1 MRKTGFLA
9 LFVLIVFILSSC
21 TINDA
26 EESMLFTGSV
36 ESKDVIVTAQM
47 NGEIT
52 DDYVSE
58 GDSVAFDQLLM
69 SIDNQSLQYD
79 LKALEINK
87 EIAELTL
94 SDLLDGVQDTSI
106 VLKESE
112 INVINEE
119 ILAQKRLVEYNK
131 EQFEKNKT
139 LYNTEAIS
147 KKQLDASELTYLQ
160 SLDKL
165 DILYQKRIVAINS
178 KETIENSSTDQVIK
192 KASKNIE
199 SIKNQ
204 IDKLEYELAKSSIE
218 APMDGIIQKKYK
230 NAREFVNRGEPL
242 FKIIDPVDMYLV
254 VYVPEKQLSKI
265 HINKEVRFVDDFI
278 GSDAYGSISFISE
291 KAEFTPKNVATKE
304 SKQELVFQ
312 TKIKIHNSSLIKP
325 GMYLTVDLLGD

>member
-1 MRKTGFLA
+1 
-9 LFVLIVFILSSC
+9 
-21 TINDA
+21 
-26 EESMLFTGSV
+26 MLYTGSV
-36 ESKDVIVTAQM
+36 ESKDVIVTAQV

-52 DDYVSE
+52 DDYVFE
-58 GDSVAFDQLLM
+58 GESVAQDQLLM

-79 LKALEINK
+79 LRALEINK

-131 EQFEKNKT
+131 EQFEKNKI
-139 LYNTEAIS
+139 LYNTQAIS
-147 KKQLDASELTYLQ
+147 KEQLDASELTYLQ

-165 DILYQKRIVAINS
+165 DILYQKRTVAINS
-178 KETIENSSTDQVIK
+178 KETVENSSTEQVIK

-204 IDKLEYELAKSSIE
+204 MDKLKYELDKSSIE

-230 NAREFVNRGEPL
+230 NAREFATRGEPL
-242 FKIIDPVDMYLV
+242 FKIIDPVDMHLV
-254 VYVPEKQLSKI
+254 VYVPEKHLSKI
-265 HINKEVRFVDDFI
+265 HINKEVKFIDDFV
-278 GSDAYGSISFISE
+278 GEDTYGSISFISE
-291 KAEFTPKNVATKE
+291 KAEFTPKNVATRE